1 MKLKSDGVLKALI
14 FSFIAL
20 LASYYIF
27 MGFQSLLTMISK
39 QGTQFLPEIGP
50 FLVSI
55 ELTAFLVYEYRY
67 MFIKQNDLRGFYFHN
82 GLFHVISSSL
92 CIIFMLYSTITY
104 QNWGVGGPTTYYPID
119 FLMISIMCLLVGVFN
134 LILARKTPAVPTN
147 LLNRNRKLLKVAFQV
162 FLYVFLYVAFD
173 RLGCAISVLFL
184 GEYSSI
190 GFLFPVFLLCLMPIV
205 SAVFFAIYK
214 RSINGNK
221 KNLLWIISSSV
232 ILFIT
237 VLCIVYISFM
247 LNSEYATAFM
257 KALSPFY
264 GADRL
269 IAMPIT
275 LIAISVLIIVPLVVG
290 ICKFLIYKFALT
302 KN

>member
-1 MKLKSDGVLKALI
+1 MKLKSDEILKALI
-14 FSFIAL
+14 FSFVSL

-50 FLVSI
+50 FLTSI
-55 ELTAFLVYEYRY
+55 ELTAFLVYLYRY
-67 MFIKQNDLRGFYFHN
+67 IFIKQHDLKRFYVHN
-82 GLFHVISSSL
+82 GLFHIISSSI
-92 CIIFMLYSTITY
+92 CFIFMLYSTITY
-104 QNWGVGGPTTYYPID
+104 QNWGVGGSTAYYPID

-134 LILARKTPAVPTN
+134 LVLARKVPTVEMN
-147 LLNRNRKLLKVAFQV
+147 TLNKSKRILKVAFQV

-173 RLGCAISVLFL
+173 RLGCVISVLFL
-184 GEYSSI
+184 GDYSSI
-190 GFLFPVFLLCLMPIV
+190 GFLLPVFLLCLTPIA
-205 SAVFFAIYK
+205 SAKFFAFYK
-214 RSINGNK
+214 GSTDERK

-232 ILFIT
+232 ILFVAMACTIYMI
-237 VLCIVYISFM
+237 LM
-247 LNSEYATAFM
+247 LNSDYATAFM

-275 LIAISVLIIVPLVVG
+275 LIAISALIIIPLVVA
-290 ICKFLIYKFALT
+290 IIKFLACKCVLS
-302 KN
+302 KH

>member
-1 MKLKSDGVLKALI
+1 MKMKSDGVLKVLI

-27 MGFQSLLTMISK
+27 MGFQSLLTMMSK

-67 MFIKQNDLRGFYFHN
+67 MFIRQSDLRGFYFRN
-82 GLFHVISSSL
+82 GLFHIISSSL
-92 CIIFMLYSTITY
+92 CIIFMLYSTVTY
-104 QNWGVGGPTTYYPID
+104 QNWGVGGPTAYYPID
-119 FLMISIMCLLVGVFN
+119 FLMISIVCLLVGVFN
-134 LILARKTPAVPTN
+134 LILARKLPFVPTN
-147 LLNRNRKLLKVAFQV
+147 SSDRNRELLKVAFQI
-162 FLYVFLYVAFD
+162 FLYIFLYVAFD
-173 RLGCAISVLFL
+173 RLGCAISVLFS
-184 GEYSSI
+184 GDYSSI
-190 GFLFPVFLLCLMPIV
+190 GFLLPVFLLCLMPIA
-205 SAVFFAIYK
+205 SAVSFAIYK
-214 RSINGNK
+214 RSTDENK

-237 VLCIVYISFM
+237 MACIVYISIM

-275 LIAISVLIIVPLVVG
+275 LIAISVLILVPLVVG
-290 ICKFLIYKFALT
+290 IIKFLVCRLISLK
-302 KN
+302 K